1 MKNSQC
7 PSPITVIYSFAR
19 VDQHEIWTEQFWV
32 VSSVSS
38 IDQSEKFI
46 FTKFPCRQNCQ
57 LPLHRG
63 GVTLG
68 AGNCGDVGRE
78 GRSFTYNVRVR
89 YCLDKYQMSLIK
101 KNSWEIDISML
112 NMFLKMSGI
121 FHLPLVWSA
130 GIRWRILLLFLKLT
144 HLNWEDICSIVTKI
158 YRFFNNNLIHV
169 AL

>member
-101 KNSWEIDISML
+101 KKLLGNRYFNAEYVFKNEWNFPPSVSVKCWNKMTDIIVVSKIDSSQLRGYM
-112 NMFLKMSGI
+112 
-121 FHLPLVWSA
+121 
-130 GIRWRILLLFLKLT
+130 
-144 HLNWEDICSIVTKI
+144 
-158 YRFFNNNLIHV
+158 
-169 AL
+169 